1 LSGSFARQTGALTES
16 WTRRDIGLE
25 PRLDVPL
32 FILTGPNTFS
42 ASETF
47 AYDMQALKRARLVGE
62 PTKGGAHSTD
72 VFGIDDLFEFYI
84 STERS
89 VSPVTGGNWEG
100 TGVIPDIPVPAASA
114 LEAALVEARKAAE
127 AFGKTKDAGLTAA
140 VDDMQALAD
149 EAARLYR
156 EGKDREAAAALDAL
170 WGRVRA
176 AGLASEFFMMVFAYN
191 FQAPE
196 DERMLF
202 AILEKNVVLFPRSFT
217 AFELLASVY
226 ASRGKTDR
234 AIEYFRKVLELDPGN
249 RNAAKMIKELR

>member
-1 LSGSFARQTGALTES
+1 
-16 WTRRDIGLE
+16 
-25 PRLDVPL
+25 VPL

-42 ASETF
+42 ASEAF